1 MNAKTLTISPTVARR
16 LAIVAQGLAGPLPA
30 DPNAAMLD
38 TLRQIRCLQL
48 DPIRVVDRTQY
59 LVLWSRLGHY
69 DRDQLHRLVHEDRH
83 LFEYWAH
90 CASLVL
96 VEDYPVHEYMMRRH
110 GKSGSAWSKRIT
122 AWVKE
127 NAAFRQYILDELAAR
142 GPLRTQDFDNSAL
155 APWSS
160 GGWNSGRSVGYM
172 LDHLWLTGQ
181 IMVARRNGLER
192 WWDLTERVLP
202 MHTLTGGWRDSQVTY
217 AAAQKSLR
225 ALGVGRVRDIQR
237 HFIEGRYPQLP
248 KVMTRLQKEKKV
260 LPVIVEGWPGDWF
273 IHTDTLPL
281 LAQLQTGE
289 WQPRTTLLSP
299 FDNLIR
305 DRDRTELMWD
315 FFYRIEIYVPP
326 AKRQYGYYVLP
337 ILHGDQLIGRIDPKM
352 DWKQEVLTVNAIYP
366 EATTP
371 LDEATGQAVR
381 QTIEQLACFL
391 GATQIVYG
399 ANLPSSWR
407 PLFDG

>member
-1 MNAKTLTISPTVARR
+1 M
-16 LAIVAQGLAGPLPA
+16 
-30 DPNAAMLD
+30 
-38 TLRQIRCLQL
+38 
-48 DPIRVVDRTQY
+48 
-59 LVLWSRLGHY
+59 
-69 DRDQLHRLVHEDRH
+69 HRLIHEERH

-127 NAAFRQYILDELAAR
+127 NTAFRQYILDELRAR
-142 GPLRTQDFDNSAL
+142 GPLRTQDFADSTVV
-155 APWSS
+155 PWSS
-160 GGWNSGRSVGYM
+160 GGWTSGRSVSYM

-181 IMVARRNGLER
+181 ILVAKRNGLER
-192 WWDLTERVLP
+192 WWDLAERVLP
-202 MHTLTGGWRDSQVTY
+202 VAALPRGWRDTQVTY
-217 AAAQKSLR
+217 DAAQKSLR
-225 ALGVGRVRDIQR
+225 ALGIGRARDIQR
-237 HFIEGRYPQLP
+237 HFIERRYPQLA
-248 KVMTRLQKEKKV
+248 KIMTRLQKEKTV
-260 LPVIVEGWPGDWF
+260 LPVTVEGWPGEWF
-273 IHTDTLPL
+273 IHAETLPL
-281 LAQLQTGE
+281 LEQIEGGD

-352 DWKQEVLTVNAIYP
+352 DWKQGVLTVNAIYP
-366 EATTP
+366 EASTP
-371 LDEATGQAVR
+371 LDETTGKAVI

-399 ANLPSSWR
+399 DNVPAAWH
-407 PLFDG
+407 PLVHS